1 MMPEARFISGL
12 DLCQAFFSQAIEPVM
27 SQTFPQVRYSAALI
41 GSGSEVL
48 GFDTEMSSDHH
59 WGPRAMLF
67 LGREDLVKYKS
78 IIAQTFSERLP
89 RRFQGYPTGYTAADA
104 HDKGVQL
111 LDDSDDGP
119 INHRVEID
127 SIGNFISRYLGLDW
141 DDGPG
146 SAGGCTISA
155 ADWLTLPEQKLR
167 SITAGRVFL
176 DQVGLE
182 DMRKQLAYYPDDVW
196 LYLLA
201 SCWSAIEQD
210 EHLMGRAGFVGDE
223 VGSAIIAARLVRNL
237 MRLCFLMAKCY
248 APYPK
253 WFGTAFAKLAAAETL
268 GPLFGKVLTSS
279 SWEERQMHL
288 SPVYE
293 YVAGLHNRLGI
304 TEALPQKVAPFYDRP
319 FLVISMGAFSRAI
332 CCQISD
338 AEVLPLCQKPL
349 VGSIDQL
356 TDNTDLLANP
366 CWREALLALYRD
378 DSGEG
383 GPS

>member
-1 MMPEARFISGL
+1 
-12 DLCQAFFSQAIEPVM
+12 
-27 SQTFPQVRYSAALI
+27 
-41 GSGSEVL
+41 
-48 GFDTEMSSDHH
+48 
-59 WGPRAMLF
+59 
-67 LGREDLVKYKS
+67 
-78 IIAQTFSERLP
+78 
-89 RRFQGYPTGYTAADA
+89 
-104 HDKGVQL
+104 
-111 LDDSDDGP
+111 
-119 INHRVEID
+119 
-127 SIGNFISRYLGLDW
+127 
-141 DDGPG
+141 
-146 SAGGCTISA
+146 
-155 ADWLTLPEQKLR
+155 
-167 SITAGRVFL
+167 
-176 DQVGLE
+176 
-182 DMRKQLAYYPDDVW
+182 
-196 LYLLA
+196 
-201 SCWSAIEQD
+201 
-210 EHLMGRAGFVGDE
+210 MGRAGFVGDE

-279 SWEERQMHL
+279 SWEERQM